1 MVETEIGSFEAKT
14 RLAELLRE
22 AERGRSFLITRRGK
36 VVARLGPASGPAGP
50 VSELPARFREVRDR
64 IGGTVD
70 VLELTEEG
78 RRY

>member
-1 MVETEIGSFEAKT
+1 MRETEIGSFEAKT

-36 VVARLGPASGPAGP
+36 AVARLGPVSGPTPRMKDLLAG
-50 VSELPARFREVRDR
+50 FREVRGR
-64 IGGTVD
+64 IRGTVD